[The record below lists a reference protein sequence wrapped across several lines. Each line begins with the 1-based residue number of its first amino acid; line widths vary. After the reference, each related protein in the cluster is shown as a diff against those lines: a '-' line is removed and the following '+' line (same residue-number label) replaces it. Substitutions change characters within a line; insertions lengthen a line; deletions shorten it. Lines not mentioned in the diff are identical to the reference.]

1 MGRRL
6 LYIIDKL
13 ILFFL
18 YNASSAGRDIR
29 QRWPLVQE
37 MRYPGWNQGRR
48 TCTLSVNP
56 QNALALNLQVGEIVR
71 VTTEAGTAAVKVEI
85 TEEVRRGR

>member
-1 MGRRL
+1 
-6 LYIIDKL
+6 
-13 ILFFL
+13 
-18 YNASSAGRDIR
+18 
-29 QRWPLVQE
+29 